1 MANEF
6 CTQEKTNETGTSESF
21 GQNICCTVLLN
32 TEVGNKNASEV
43 RELSLIKSD
52 NDL

>member
-1 MANEF
+1 MKLEH
-6 CTQEKTNETGTSESF
+6 QKVF

-32 TEVGNKNASEV
+32 TEVRNKNASEV